1 MSFLEKLIRSPE
13 NSCGPKGPRGQNNH
27 EKKNKAEGLT
37 HLNFKTCYKAILSR
51 RCGTGT
57 RIKIKIN
64 GTEDQAV
71 QKTSTH
77 LLSIAFNKST
87 KVIQ

>member
-1 MSFLEKLIRSPE
+1 MDPRDPE
-13 NSCGPKGPRGQNNH
+13 AKTIMK
-27 EKKNKAEGLT
+27 KKNKAEGLT

-57 RIKIKIN
+57 RIKIMIN

-77 LLSIAFNKST
+77 LLSIAFNKSS